1 MSDVPTTPA
10 TRSLTEPSPPPDQA
24 DDPSLGPIAG
34 QTVGGFVVKSLLGRG
49 GMGSV
54 YRANQLSLNRPV
66 ALKILLP
73 EYAVRPGAKERF
85 EREAKVTAA
94 LRHPNAIEIYDYGA
108 ADGFVYLAMEMLE
121 GQPLRSVVSEEL
133 PLLPLARAVFIAS
146 KITDVLVAAHAID
159 LVHRDLKTENVFL
172 HRESDGT
179 ERVVVLDFGLGFI
192 LGDAD
197 IGRKTVEGMI
207 TGTPD
212 YLSPEQ
218 AHGIAVGT
226 PSDIYSLG
234 CMLYELL
241 SGRVPFMGHPM
252 QVLTKQMYAVPPP
265 PGEANRAAVIPRAL
279 SDLVMAMLAKAPA
292 DRPTALEVQAG
303 LKGFLGPEKF
313 ERARER
319 IGVEGRA
326 ARMISTIRPA
336 GTEAPVVDAADAMVV
351 AVIGELEGDL
361 VVALAVNGIVA
372 YIVSDEQ
379 PIEGAHAIFA
389 PQLSPVALGALK
401 REHRLPVVTDT
412 LPSDVARLPALLR
425 AGVDE
430 VLPRPVRAEELARRV
445 ARAVKKSRAAQR
457 KGT

>member
-1 MSDVPTTPA
+1 
-10 TRSLTEPSPPPDQA
+10 
-24 DDPSLGPIAG
+24 
-34 QTVGGFVVKSLLGRG
+34 
-49 GMGSV
+49 
-54 YRANQLSLNRPV
+54 
-66 ALKILLP
+66 
-73 EYAVRPGAKERF
+73 
-85 EREAKVTAA
+85 
-94 LRHPNAIEIYDYGA
+94 
-108 ADGFVYLAMEMLE
+108 
-121 GQPLRSVVSEEL
+121 
-133 PLLPLARAVFIAS
+133 
-146 KITDVLVAAHAID
+146 
-159 LVHRDLKTENVFL
+159 
-172 HRESDGT
+172 
-179 ERVVVLDFGLGFI
+179 
-192 LGDAD
+192 
-197 IGRKTVEGMI
+197 
-207 TGTPD
+207 
-212 YLSPEQ
+212 
-218 AHGIAVGT
+218 
-226 PSDIYSLG
+226 
-234 CMLYELL
+234 
-241 SGRVPFMGHPM
+241 
-252 QVLTKQMYAVPPP
+252 
-265 PGEANRAAVIPRAL
+265 
-279 SDLVMAMLAKAPA
+279 MAMLAKAPA

-389 PQLSPVALGALK
+389 PQLSPEALGALK
-401 REHRLPVVTDT
+401 REHGLPVVTDT